1 MISRKISLGIWV
13 MVALYWFPGID
24 HSQTIPWAE
33 YSQNQISPSVA
44 QLSDIHHDDWA
55 FQALQSL
62 ANKYECIIGYPDGSY
77 KGDRPLSRYEFAAA
91 LSPCIVRL
99 NEHFTR
105 DNMNSDDWATLQRLQ
120 QDFATELATI
130 NHQVDDLEAR
140 TATLTAQRFFPT
152 TKFEGEVIFALAGVG
167 GKSRVDDRDKSI
179 DNNIVLGER
188 VRLELNTSFNGSD
201 RLRMRLQSRDIPE
214 FEDATGTQMANLG
227 FDGTTEGNIELDRLD
242 YETHIGERASVIL
255 SLVGGGLGD
264 YASTVNPLFSGSGD
278 GAISLFA
285 RENPI
290 RRQGSVPGI
299 GLTYELTDD
308 ILLELGYIARGATDP
323 EVGITQGPYA
333 AIAQATIE
341 PTDFAQLSFTYV
353 RSFNGMDTGTSS
365 ALASDHFEDDSDAII
380 ANSFGA
386 EASVNVSPNFT
397 IGGRVGYIQAIAKDL
412 KDDPQADLFTWA
424 VLLGWKDLAGE
435 GNLLGVVAGQPLR
448 VTQNQYGDRES
459 DATLHL
465 ETFYRWQINDNI
477 AITPGLV
484 LLLHPENDA
493 SNDPIY
499 VGTIRT
505 TLSF

>member
-13 MVALYWFPGID
+13 MVALYWFPGIA

-91 LSPCIVRL
+91 LSTCIVRL

-140 TATLTAQRFFPT
+140 TATLTAQRFSPT

-264 YASTVNPLFSGSGD
+264 YGSTVNPLFSGSGD

-308 ILLELGYIARGATDP
+308 ILLELGYIARGATDH

-365 ALASDHFEDDSDAII
+365 ALASDPFEDDSDAII

-386 EASVNVSPNFT
+386 EA
-397 IGGRVGYIQAIAKDL
+397 
-412 KDDPQADLFTWA
+412 
-424 VLLGWKDLAGE
+424 
-435 GNLLGVVAGQPLR
+435 
-448 VTQNQYGDRES
+448 
-459 DATLHL
+459 
-465 ETFYRWQINDNI
+465 
-477 AITPGLV
+477 
-484 LLLHPENDA
+484 
-493 SNDPIY
+493 
-499 VGTIRT
+499 
-505 TLSF
+505 